1 MILLLSSADNGTAY
15 FDTSAFVPLVID
27 ELGTARCV
35 QIWHAARRVIATRLL
50 IVETAAA
57 LAKARRLHRL
67 TDQQYVAAQAQGD
80 RLLAGV
86 DFIDVDSRLIGTA
99 AGLARR
105 FPLRGF
111 DAVHVAG
118 AALIEGTTMVS
129 GDRQVLDAC
138 HELGM
143 ATADSAHSFR

>member
-50 IVETAAA
+50 VVETAAA
-57 LAKARRLHRL
+57 LAQARRLHRL
-67 TDQQYVAAQAQGD
+67 TDKQYVAAQAQGD
-80 RLLAGV
+80 HLLAGV
-86 DFIDVDSRLIGTA
+86 DFIGIDSQLIDTA
-99 AGLARR
+99 ADLARR

-118 AALIEGTTMVS
+118 AALIEGATMVS
-129 GDRQVLDAC
+129 GDQRVLDANRR
-138 HELGM
+138 LGM
-143 ATADSAHSFR
+143 ATADTADSHR